1 MSNNHMTNANQKDLN
16 CQEVVELV
24 TDYLE
29 KALLPETQAQV
40 EEHIETCPGCNT
52 FYEQVQ
58 QTIMML
64 RKLSEQQTF
73 PETKQDLL
81 EIFRSWKQ
89 DESKSDP
96 PLV

>member
-1 MSNNHMTNANQKDLN
+1 MSNNTVTNANQKKLN

-29 KALLPETQAQV
+29 QALLPETQAQF
-40 EEHIETCPGCNT
+40 EEHIETCPGCEI
-52 FYEQVQ
+52 YLEQVQ
-58 QTIMML
+58 QTIVML

-73 PETKQDLL
+73 PETKQELL
-81 EIFRSWKQ
+81 EVFQNWKQ
-89 DESKSDP
+89 DETKSDS

>member
-1 MSNNHMTNANQKDLN
+1 MTNANQKELN

-29 KALLPETQAQV
+29 QTLLPEKQAQF
-40 EEHIETCPGCNT
+40 EEHIEMCPGCNT
-52 FYEQVQ
+52 YLEQVQ

-81 EIFRSWKQ
+81 EIFRNWKH
-89 DESKSDP
+89 DESQSNS
-96 PLV
+96 LLM

>member
-1 MSNNHMTNANQKDLN
+1 MTNANPNELN

-29 KALLPETQAQV
+29 QALLPEKQAQF
-40 EEHIETCPGCNT
+40 EEHIEECPGCDT
-52 FYEQVQ
+52 YLEQVQ
-58 QTIMML
+58 QTILML

-81 EIFRSWKQ
+81 ELFRNWK
-89 DESKSDP
+89 K
-96 PLV
+96 

>member
-1 MSNNHMTNANQKDLN
+1 MTNANPNELN

-29 KALLPETQAQV
+29 QALLPEKQAQF
-40 EEHIETCPGCNT
+40 EEHLEECPGCDT
-52 FYEQVQ
+52 YLEQVQ
-58 QTIMML
+58 QTILML

-81 EIFRSWKQ
+81 ELFRNWK
-89 DESKSDP
+89 K
-96 PLV
+96 

>member
-1 MSNNHMTNANQKDLN
+1 MSNNHMTNANQKELN

-29 KALLPETQAQV
+29 QALVPETQAQF
-40 EEHIETCPGCNT
+40 EEHIGNCPGCDT
-52 FYEQVQ
+52 YLEQVK

-81 EIFRSWKQ
+81 EVFRNWMQ
-89 DESKSDP
+89 DETKNDS
-96 PLV
+96 PLT

>member
-1 MSNNHMTNANQKDLN
+1 MTNANQKELN

-29 KALLPETQAQV
+29 QALLPETQTQV
-40 EEHIETCPGCNT
+40 EDHLEQCPGCKV
-52 FYEQVQ
+52 YLEQVQ

-81 EIFRSWKQ
+81 EIFRNWKH
-89 DESKSDP
+89 DESQNDS
-96 PLV
+96 LLM

>member
-1 MSNNHMTNANQKDLN
+1 MTNANPNELN

-29 KALLPETQAQV
+29 QALLPEKQAQF
-40 EEHIETCPGCNT
+40 EEHIEECPGCDT
-52 FYEQVQ
+52 YLEQVQ

-64 RKLSEQQTF
+64 RKLSDLQTF

-81 EIFRSWKQ
+81 EIFRNWNRR
-89 DESKSDP
+89 P
-96 PLV
+96 

>member
-1 MSNNHMTNANQKDLN
+1 MTNANQKELN

-29 KALLPETQAQV
+29 QALLPEMQAQF
-40 EEHIETCPGCNT
+40 EEHIEECPGCVT
-52 FYEQVQ
+52 YLEQVQ

-81 EIFRSWKQ
+81 EIFRNWKQ
-89 DESKSDP
+89 DESKSDFP
-96 PLV
+96 AG

>member
-1 MSNNHMTNANQKDLN
+1 MINANQNELN

-29 KALLPETQAQV
+29 QALLPEKQAQF
-40 EEHIETCPGCNT
+40 EEHIEECPGCDT
-52 FYEQVQ
+52 YLEQVQ

-81 EIFRSWKQ
+81 EIFRNWNRR
-89 DESKSDP
+89 P
-96 PLV
+96 

>member
-1 MSNNHMTNANQKDLN
+1 MTNENQKELN

-29 KALLPETQAQV
+29 QALLPEKQAQF
-40 EEHIETCPGCNT
+40 EDHIGNCPGCDT
-52 FYEQVQ
+52 YLEQVQ

-81 EIFRSWKQ
+81 EVFRNWMQ
-89 DESKSDP
+89 EESKNDS
-96 PLV
+96 PLM

>member
-1 MSNNHMTNANQKDLN
+1 MTNANPNELN

-29 KALLPETQAQV
+29 QALLPEKQAQF
-40 EEHIETCPGCNT
+40 EEHIEECPGCDT
-52 FYEQVQ
+52 YLEQVQ

-64 RKLSEQQTF
+64 RKLSEQQKF

-81 EIFRSWKQ
+81 EIFRNWK
-89 DESKSDP
+89 K
-96 PLV
+96 